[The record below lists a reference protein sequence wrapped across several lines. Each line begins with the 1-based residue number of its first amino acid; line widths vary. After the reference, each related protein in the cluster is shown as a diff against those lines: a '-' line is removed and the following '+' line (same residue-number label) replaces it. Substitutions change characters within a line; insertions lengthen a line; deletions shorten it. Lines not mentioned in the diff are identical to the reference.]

1 MEGMI
6 EERANERV
14 NAAAGSAAKWPVCLF
29 INTFVNF
36 FLLWFSRREQSRL
49 LLLLI
54 QRGIDS

>member
-14 NAAAGSAAKWPVCLF
+14 NAAACSAAKWPVCLF

-49 LLLLI
+49 LLI